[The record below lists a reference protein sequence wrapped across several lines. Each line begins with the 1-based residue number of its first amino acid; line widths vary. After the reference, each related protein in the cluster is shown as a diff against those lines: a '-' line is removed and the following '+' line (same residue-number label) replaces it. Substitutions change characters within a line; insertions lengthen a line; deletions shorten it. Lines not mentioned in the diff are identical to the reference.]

1 MKSRPF
7 DVLGL
12 GAVAVDDLI
21 YVDAFPAPDRKVQVQ
36 DTARQCGGLTA
47 TALVAAARLGAR
59 CAYAGTVGTDDLSTF
74 ALNQLRQESINLKY
88 IRQTASARVF
98 HSRII
103 VGKNTGT
110 RNIFPDGRGVV
121 GASAAWP
128 PASVIRG
135 TRVLLVDHVGVR
147 GMLRAARI
155 ARRAGIPIV
164 GDLERDSGPGFAELF
179 EFVDHLILSLEFA
192 AHHTGCSDPA
202 QALRRLWNNHRQT
215 VIITDGPQGCWYA
228 DHAQPKEAT
237 HQPAFAVRAIDTT
250 GCGDVFH
257 GAYAAALAQEL
268 PLVERVQVAAAA
280 AALKATQPGGQS
292 GIPNQKRLQQFL
304 ASSL

>member
-1 MKSRPF
+1 MKSCPF

-21 YVDAFPAPDRKVQVQ
+21 YVDAFPAPDRKVQVL

-74 ALNQLRQESINLKY
+74 ALDQLRQESIDLKY
-88 IRQTASARVF
+88 TRQTRSARVF

-103 VGKNTGT
+103 VGKNSGT
-110 RNIFPDGRGVV
+110 RNIFPDGRGVI

-128 PASVIRG
+128 PATVIRG

-147 GMLRAARI
+147 GMLRAAKI
-155 ARRAGIPIV
+155 ARRADIPIV
-164 GDLERDSGPGFAELF
+164 GDLERDSGSGFAELF

-192 AHHTGCSDPA
+192 AHRTGCSDPA
-202 QALRRLWNNHRQT
+202 RALRRLWNSHRQT
-215 VIITDGPQGCWYA
+215 VIITDGPRGCWYA
-228 DHAQPKEAT
+228 DRAEPKGAT
-237 HQPAFAVRAIDTT
+237 HQPAFVVRAIDTT

-257 GAYAAALAQEL
+257 GAYAAALAQGL
-268 PLVERVQVAAAA
+268 PLAERVQIATAA

-292 GIPNQKRLQQFL
+292 GIPNRKRLQKFL
-304 ASSL
+304 TSSL